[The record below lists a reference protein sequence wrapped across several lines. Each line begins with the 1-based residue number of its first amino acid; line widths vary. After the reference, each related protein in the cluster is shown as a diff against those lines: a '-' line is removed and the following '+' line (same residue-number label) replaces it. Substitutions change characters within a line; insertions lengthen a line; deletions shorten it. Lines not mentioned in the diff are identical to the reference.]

1 MGGAKNCPE
10 TPRQKMIG
18 MMYLVLTAML
28 ALNVSAAI
36 LNGYM
41 QVDDSLHTT
50 TVSVQEANKLLYQKF
65 DAAMADNPDKTREWY
80 EKAQQVREKSDEI
93 FNYVQFCKDSLIY
106 LTGQAS
112 KKDENNNDV
121 LFYKGATVRQMKKA
135 DDTNEPQRFGIDLGY
150 GDSIRNRVIAYRD
163 FLNEI
168 TGGEKRDE
176 LYRTFYV
183 DSVAGAEKGSVV
195 SWQQGMFHEM
205 PACAVITMLSKIQ
218 NDIRTEEG
226 NIVSWLENQTD
237 AGDVRVNK
245 LMAYVI
251 PESKTV
257 IQGSEY
263 QAQIVMAAI
272 DTTKVPEIYVEGRK
286 LDRDGKFKAIASA
299 KGVRKY
305 TGELVYT
312 DPSGEKVSIPFQSEY
327 NVEEPSVTISND
339 DLDIMYR
346 DYENKFDISAP
357 GITSDR
363 LRVEVTGADYTRNGK
378 YWVMKPKE
386 SAKTVK
392 VVVKADLNGKI
403 TTLGEKDYRVK
414 KLPDPS
420 AFFVTKKGT
429 ALRKGSISIGELT
442 ADGAKLEASYGED
455 GILKVNFQI
464 ASFSVQIGKQTI
476 PSESE
481 RMNSKQ
487 VSAIKN
493 MRRGDILF
501 IHTIFIKTPTGK
513 VVPMDGNLM
522 FTIS

>member
-50 TVSVQEANKLLYQKF
+50 TSSVQEANALLYQKF
-65 DAAMADNPDKTREWY
+65 DAAMADNPEKTREWY
-80 EKAQQVREKSDEI
+80 EKAQQVKEKSDEMY
-93 FNYVQFCKDSLIY
+93 NYVQFCKDSLIF

-112 KKDENNNDV
+112 KKDESGNSV

-135 DDTNEPQRFGIDLGY
+135 DDTNEPQRFGIELGY
-150 GDSIRNRVIAYRD
+150 GDSIRNRIIAYRS
-163 FLNEI
+163 FLDEI
-168 TGGEKRDE
+168 TNGSKSVE
-176 LYRTFYV
+176 LARTFYV
-183 DSVAGAEKGSVV
+183 DSVAGAEKGTFVT
-195 SWQQGMFHEM
+195 WTDGLFHEM

-251 PESKTV
+251 PKSDYV
-257 IQGSEY
+257 IQGGEY
-263 QAQIVMAAI
+263 SAQIVMAAI
-272 DTTKVPEIYVEGRK
+272 DTTKVPEVFVEGRQ
-286 LDRDGKFKAIASA
+286 LGADGIYKVTAS
-299 KGVRKY
+299 GLGLRKY
-305 TGELVYT
+305 SGQLVYT
-312 DPSGEKVSIPFQSEY
+312 DPSGERVAIPFQSEY
-327 NVEEPSVTISND
+327 TVGEPSVTISNEE
-339 DLDIMYR
+339 LDVMYR
-346 DYENKFDISAP
+346 DYDNKFTISAP
-357 GITSDR
+357 GISNDR
-363 LRVEVTGADYTRNGK
+363 LKIDVSGADMSRSGK
-378 YWVMKPKE
+378 FWVMRPKE
-386 SAKTVK
+386 ASKTVK
-392 VVVKADLNGKI
+392 VIVRADMNGKM
-403 TTLGEKDYRVK
+403 TSLGEHEYRVK

-429 ALRKGSISIGELT
+429 PLKKGTISIGELT
-442 ADGAKLEASYGED
+442 ADGAKLEANYGED

-464 ASFSVQIGKQTI
+464 AGFSIQIGKQTI
-476 PSESE
+476 SSDSEK
-481 RMNSKQ
+481 MTAKQ
-487 VSAIKN
+487 IAEIKK
-493 MRRGDILF
+493 MRRGDLLF
-501 IHTIFIKTPTGK
+501 IHTISVKTPTGK
-513 VVPMDGNLM
+513 IMPMDGNLM